1 MRSNPLEELCHLRL
15 DSSLDDYIDNF
26 YQCLTRYDEIFEP
39 QQIMIFTT
47 GLAEPLKTDIELNAP
62 SMLEDA
68 AALARTYIWHNTVG
82 IALPTP
88 SSHYSSECS
97 AVAHAATP
105 SPP

>member
-47 GLAEPLKTDIELNAP
+47 VLAEPLKTDIELNAP